1 MATSATES
9 LIVDDASFDEVVLG
23 SRIPVLVDF
32 WAPWCGPCKLVSP
45 IVEAI
50 GRELS
55 ERLVVAKLNIDENT
69 AVAQR
74 SMVFSIP
81 TLILYRAG
89 KEAGRWVG
97 FQRKDEL
104 ARRISAA
111 LG

>member
-1 MATSATES
+1 MTEP
-9 LIVDDASFDEVVLG
+9 LIVDDATFDEAVLG
-23 SRIPVLVDF
+23 SPTPVLVDF

-50 GRELS
+50 GRERGDQLI
-55 ERLVVAKLNIDENT
+55 VAKLDIDQST

-81 TLILYRAG
+81 TLILYRGG
-89 KEAGRWVG
+89 KEIGRWVG
-97 FQRKDEL
+97 FQRKDDLE
-104 ARRISAA
+104 RKVNAA

>member
-1 MATSATES
+1 MTEP
-9 LIVDDASFDEVVLG
+9 LAVDDASFDETVLG
-23 SRIPVLVDF
+23 SPTPVLVDF

-50 GRELS
+50 GREQGD
-55 ERLVVAKLNIDENT
+55 RLVVAKLNIDEST

-81 TLILYRAG
+81 TLILYRDG

-104 ARRISAA
+104 ERRINAV

>member
-1 MATSATES
+1 MSGPFT
-9 LIVDDASFDEVVLG
+9 VDDATFEDAVLR
-23 SRIPVLVDF
+23 SETPVLVDF

-50 GRELS
+50 GREQGD
-55 ERLVVAKLNIDENT
+55 RLKVAKLNIDESG
-69 AVAQR
+69 AIAQR
-74 SMVFSIP
+74 YSVFSIP

-104 ARRISAA
+104 ERRIRAA
-111 LG
+111 L

>member
-1 MATSATES
+1 VTETATGP
-9 LIVDDASFDEVVLG
+9 LIVDDASFDETVLG
-23 SRIPVLVDF
+23 SPIPVLVDF

-50 GRELS
+50 GREQAG
-55 ERLVVAKLNIDENT
+55 RLVVAKLNIDESIV
-69 AVAQR
+69 VAQR

-89 KEAGRWVG
+89 REVGRWVG

-104 ARRISAA
+104 ERRISAA